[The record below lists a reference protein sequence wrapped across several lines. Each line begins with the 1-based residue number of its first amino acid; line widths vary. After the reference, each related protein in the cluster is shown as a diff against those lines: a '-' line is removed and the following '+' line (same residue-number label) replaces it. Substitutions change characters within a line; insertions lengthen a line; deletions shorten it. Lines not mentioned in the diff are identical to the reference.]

1 MLQRNVLGKAHHALK
16 LLENVVNLPYLKILL
31 PILTKQFA
39 KDWKVKHQ
47 RLVFYI
53 LDDNKC
59 IEVYDSCESA
69 TTEDECK
76 KQSLWLAIYLDMIL
90 PKNVNGQEQHVQ
102 QNQENVLIIKQE
114 KTQKK
119 FVPY

>member
-1 MLQRNVLGKAHHALK
+1 LESGTSKAC
-16 LLENVVNLPYLKILL
+16 
-31 PILTKQFA
+31 
-39 KDWKVKHQ
+39 
-47 RLVFYI
+47 I